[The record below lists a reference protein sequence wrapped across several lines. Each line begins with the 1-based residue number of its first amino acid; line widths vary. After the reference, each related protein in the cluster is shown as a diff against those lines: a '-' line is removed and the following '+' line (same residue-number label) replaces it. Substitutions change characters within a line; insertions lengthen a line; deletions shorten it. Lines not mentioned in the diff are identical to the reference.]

1 MAIESRSLTFND
13 LQQLRETRDERLEL
27 IDGELFVT
35 PSPTRLHQLVSKR
48 LNRLMLQAID
58 DAGVGEFYY
67 APFDVKL
74 ADDSVVQPDL
84 LAVISERRDRLQ
96 SARVEGA
103 PDFAVEIMSPSTS
116 RTDRRIKRDLYAR
129 YGVAE
134 YWLVD
139 PDAGSITIFSDPVG
153 GHYRSEHIARE
164 IAVSVVFPGLSVD
177 LAELFS
183 RVPDA

>member
-1 MAIESRSLTFND
+1 MAIESRSLTFED
-13 LQQLRETRDERLEL
+13 LQRMRETRHERLEL

-48 LNRLMLQAID
+48 LNRLLLQTID

-67 APFDVKL
+67 APLDVKL
-74 ADDSVVQPDL
+74 ADDSIIQPDL
-84 LAVISERRDRLQ
+84 LAVTNERRDRLT
-96 SARVEGA
+96 SAGVEGA
-103 PDFAVEIMSPSTS
+103 PDFVVEIVSPSTG
-116 RTDRRIKRDLYAR
+116 RADRGLKRDLYAR

-139 PDAGSITIFSDPVG
+139 PDAGNITIFSDPVEG
-153 GHYRSEHIARE
+153 RYRNERIARD
-164 IAVSVVFPGLSVD
+164 IAVSVVFPALSVD

-183 RVPDA
+183 PVPDA